1 VLVTTALLFI
11 GGSAKIVNNLYYLKI
26 GGASDDGS
34 FFRDSTIWA
43 WRYFIFMAHW
53 NLSLHYYS
61 ASVTCTEIFEAK
73 AVSRTQRNLR
83 IVFWTFTILAMAST
97 APLAGEIAEKFN
109 APLETAYLFF
119 SMIPYAVTFILLIL
133 ALKNIR
139 AFLIKYGQRMR
150 LH

>member
-83 IVFWTFTILAMAST
+83 IVFWTFTILAMAS
-97 APLAGEIAEKFN
+97 
-109 APLETAYLFF
+109 
-119 SMIPYAVTFILLIL
+119 MIPYAVTFILLIL